1 MKNEAGLRPM
11 KRTCGSRIWVERA
24 SLHGGNAAA
33 CERSE
38 CFVSTQS
45 MLHWQFYLTK
55 HAVVY
60 SRRNLTPRAESAIF
74 LKKGDSFKC
83 DGTRLPEPLCEAPFF
98 FGNISCVRCSDTG
111 DLNRTRANP
120 ATMLSEPLRLHLY
133 NRYESAWRAP
143 HNSLPVK
150 KRGDCHSFNGCFQ
163 LNHS

>member
-1 MKNEAGLRPM
+1 M
-11 KRTCGSRIWVERA
+11 KRASAHGWKERA
-24 SLHGGNAAA
+24 SLHGGNAGASY
-33 CERSE
+33 EHSE
-38 CFVSTQS
+38 SFVSTQS

-60 SRRNLTPRAESAIF
+60 RRRNLTPRAESAIF

-133 NRYESAWRAP
+133 NRDESAWRSP
-143 HNSLPVK
+143 HKSLPVK
-150 KRGDCHSFNGCFQ
+150 KRGNGHSFDGCSRVLQ
-163 LNHS
+163 TQSLINTAR